1 MEWLNNPKA
10 CTRAFDEWRLVDRD
24 IRAYLR
30 FGLKIVDHAYDE
42 IWNEAA
48 NEPSSGEGPELPDVF
63 HKRVDGIWPHDF
75 QWMFLSGG
83 LKDAVTAYEVYM
95 EKAMEEILQH
105 NGYTLSHLTDERTL
119 PWPRL
124 AAFYKDALGLSAI
137 SEEVDKVRNIRHIL
151 VHKRGELRTE
161 QQRKE
166 YGSVGDFGLSREIRL
181 DLDEVVAHMDI
192 LASNISGV
200 DPAAWESSWGRN
212 PPATLTEYLARYSS

>member
-63 HKRVDGIWPHDF
+63 HKRVDGIWSHDF

-119 PWPRL
+119 P
-124 AAFYKDALGLSAI
+124 
-137 SEEVDKVRNIRHIL
+137 
-151 VHKRGELRTE
+151 
-161 QQRKE
+161 
-166 YGSVGDFGLSREIRL
+166 
-181 DLDEVVAHMDI
+181 
-192 LASNISGV
+192 
-200 DPAAWESSWGRN
+200 
-212 PPATLTEYLARYSS
+212 